1 MNELLRQ
8 QLGDI
13 TEDEFKA
20 AFWAGEQYLEVS
32 KNTGIETS
40 MKGLLSVMANNIKR
54 LRGLHNGK

>member
-32 KNTGIETS
+32 KNTGAYTTIHD
-40 MKGLLSVMANNIKR
+40 LLSVMANNIKR
-54 LRGLHNGK
+54 LRGVA